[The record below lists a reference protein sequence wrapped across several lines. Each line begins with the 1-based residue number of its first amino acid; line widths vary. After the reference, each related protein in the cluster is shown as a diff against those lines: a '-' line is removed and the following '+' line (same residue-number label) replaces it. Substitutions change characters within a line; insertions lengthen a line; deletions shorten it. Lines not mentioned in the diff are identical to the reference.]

1 MALNG
6 FCMLM
11 IPTYLSGLQTFILN
25 FVFNI
30 PARIFTGDL
39 GLNHLTCPSRSFQQL
54 FFLQSLQNPR
64 SPLWF
69 LLSFSHSNPQ
79 QGFTTHPQSVLSDTS
94 ISIPLVQVT
103 LSFTSFWVSSLL
115 LLPPSSN
122 FHHHNLSIHLPKDLF
137 ITKEVIL
144 LSNIKCS
151 TDFPSQFNPLLF
163 HSLLGKWPYDL
174 SIQHST
180 FETERECC

>member
-103 LSFTSFWVSSLL
+103 LSFTSSWVSSLL

-122 FHHHNLSIHLPKDLF
+122 FHHHNLFTFPKIFL
-137 ITKEVIL
+137 
-144 LSNIKCS
+144 
-151 TDFPSQFNPLLF
+151 
-163 HSLLGKWPYDL
+163 
-174 SIQHST
+174 
-180 FETERECC
+180 